1 VAGMSTLSKVFERVE
16 KAIRDFERELWEIER
31 EVEKAHEEIKEKT
44 TETLSKY
51 CNIVKKESS
60 DKGLVKLYECIRE
73 NKKFYIVTY
82 AGDQGAKRYIT
93 NKIEKAEEKYNE
105 FLKRLK

>member
-1 VAGMSTLSKVFERVE
+1 MSTLSKVFERVE

-31 EVEKAHEEIKEKT
+31 EVEKVHEEFKEET

-51 CNIVKKESS
+51 CNIAKKEAS
-60 DKGLVKLYECIRE
+60 DKGLVKLYECMRK

-82 AGDQGAKRYIT
+82 AGDQGAERYIT

-105 FLKRLK
+105 FLKRLQ